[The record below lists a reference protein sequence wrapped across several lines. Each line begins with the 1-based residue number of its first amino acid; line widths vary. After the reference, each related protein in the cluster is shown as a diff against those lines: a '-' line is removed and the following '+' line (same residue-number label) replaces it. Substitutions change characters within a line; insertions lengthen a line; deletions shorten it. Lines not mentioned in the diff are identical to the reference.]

1 MGIVLKQSL
10 NNTLITYGGFAIG
23 ALNLL
28 FLYTRFLSDEY
39 FGLVN
44 VILSASSVLMPILA
58 FGIPN
63 TLVKYYSGFQERNGK
78 DGFLTLMVFLP
89 LILIVPIGA
98 ISYLTNE
105 TIGNF
110 LSKENPIVKGY
121 VWHIFIIGVAMA
133 YFEVFYAWAKVQMKS
148 VFGNFMKEVF
158 SRIVISVLLLMVYWD
173 VISVLTF
180 LNAMVG
186 MYILRTLIM
195 QAYALRSLRL
205 KLNFSFPANTREI
218 LTYSTLIIL
227 GGSAA
232 IVLLEVDKV
241 MINQFIEI
249 KNVAYYSVAGYIA
262 TVIAVPSRSMHNIT
276 YPLTAEILHKKDIKA
291 LKTLYQKSSL
301 TLFIVSGLIF
311 ILIVLNLNDLYNLLP
326 ESYRGGYVIVFIIG
340 FARVYDALLGN
351 NNAIMYNSDFYRA
364 LLLMGVALAILTILL
379 NLWLI
384 PKYGL
389 DGAAIASFMAFFIY
403 NSIKLGFVK
412 WKFGIQPITKETF
425 KVIFFLLALST
436 IFYFVSFPFHPVLNI
451 ALKSFLILLCYIF
464 VLYRFKISS
473 DVSGAISFYLGKL
486 GGRK

>member
-10 NNTLITYGGFAIG
+10 NNTLITYVGFAIG

-28 FLYTRFLSDEY
+28 FLYTRFLTDEY

-44 VILSASSVLMPILA
+44 VILSASSVLMPLLA

-63 TLVKYYSGFQERNGK
+63 AMIKYFSGFQVLEGK
-78 DGFLTLMVFLP
+78 DGFLTLMVLLP
-89 LILIVPIGA
+89 LVLIIPIGA
-98 ISYLTNE
+98 ISYLANE
-105 TIGNF
+105 TIGDF

-121 VWHIFIIGVAMA
+121 VWHIFIIGVSMA

-158 SRIVISVLLLMVYWD
+158 SRIVVSLLLLMVYWD
-173 VISVLTF
+173 IISVLTF
-180 LNAMVG
+180 LNALVG
-186 MYILRTLIM
+186 MYILRTIIM
-195 QAYALRSLRL
+195 QVYALKSLRL
-205 KLNFSFPANTREI
+205 KVDFNLPKNTWEI
-218 LTYSTLIIL
+218 INYSTLIIM

-276 YPLTAEILHKKDIKA
+276 YPLTAEILHKKDLKA

-311 ILIVLNLNDLYNLLP
+311 ILIILNLNDLYNLLP
-326 ESYRGGYVIVFIIG
+326 DSYRGGYTIVFIIG
-340 FARVYDALLGN
+340 VARVYDALLGN
-351 NNAIMYNSDFYRA
+351 NNAIMYNSDYYRT
-364 LLLMGVALAILTILL
+364 LLLMGVVLAILTILL

-384 PKYGL
+384 PNYGL
-389 DGAAIASFMAFFIY
+389 DGAAIASFLAFSIY
-403 NSIKLGFVK
+403 NTIKLGFVK
-412 WKFGIQPITKETF
+412 LKFGIQPITKETF
-425 KVIFFLLALST
+425 KVVFLLLSLSG
-436 IFYFVSFPFHPVLNI
+436 IFYFISFPFHPVLNI
-451 ALKSFLILLCYIF
+451 VLKSLLMLIGYAF
-464 VLYRFKISS
+464 VLYRFRISE
-473 DVSGAISFYLGKL
+473 DIYGAISFYLAKL
-486 GGRK
+486 GSKK

>member
-63 TLVKYYSGFQERNGK
+63 TLIKYYSGFQERNGK
-78 DGFLTLMVFLP
+78 DGFLTLMAFLP

-98 ISYLTNE
+98 ISYLANE
-105 TIGNF
+105 TIGDF

-205 KLNFSFPANTREI
+205 KLNFSFPGNTREI
-218 LTYSTLIIL
+218 LTYSALIIL

-311 ILIVLNLNDLYNLLP
+311 ILIILNLNDLYNLLP

-425 KVIFFLLALST
+425 KVIFLLLALST
-436 IFYFVSFPFHPVLNI
+436 VFYFVSFPFHPVLNI
-451 ALKSFLILLCYIF
+451 ALKSFLILLCYIL
-464 VLYRFKISS
+464 VLYHFKISS